1 MKITRTVRLVLALI
15 IVFFGVILFVI
26 THANPSGSHVINIVV
41 SYSGAI
47 IAFLGVSWLRKI
59 VKSKG

>member
-1 MKITRTVRLVLALI
+1 MKLTRTVRLILALI
-15 IVFFGVILFVI
+15 IVFVGVILFV
-26 THANPSGSHVINIVV
+26 TGHASPLGSGVTDIVV

-59 VKSKG
+59 VKSEG